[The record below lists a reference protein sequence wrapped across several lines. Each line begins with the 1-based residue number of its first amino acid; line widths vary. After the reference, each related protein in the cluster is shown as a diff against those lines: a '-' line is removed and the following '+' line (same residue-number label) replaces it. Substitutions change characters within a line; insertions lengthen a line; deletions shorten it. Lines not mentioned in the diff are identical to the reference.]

1 MQISWMKRGVKTM
14 TRNEIG
20 YSVGGIGLG
29 FILSGIIYPLGYL
42 HSYKVFTTMQM
53 VGASLIFCS
62 LFIRKPMKG

>member
-1 MQISWMKRGVKTM
+1 M